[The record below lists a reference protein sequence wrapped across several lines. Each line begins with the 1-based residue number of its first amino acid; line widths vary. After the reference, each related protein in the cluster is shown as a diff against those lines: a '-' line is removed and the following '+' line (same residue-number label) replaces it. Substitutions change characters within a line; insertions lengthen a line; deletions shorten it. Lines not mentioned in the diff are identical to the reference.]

1 MRKENLKVG
10 VIAGAAWF
18 SLMPAVHAAVISG
31 GTALYADSFNR
42 TASTLNGS
50 TPDVTNN
57 GYAWVS
63 AAATAGTGAPDA
75 IFTLSD
81 GATTSVTS
89 PTNPTTAEDTSNI
102 TDAFLRF
109 TPVAGYIYDFSVSA
123 DILTSATGG
132 HWAAIGLLDNTDPH
146 EGPTVGGIQY
156 PDTGDGNAAMTN
168 LAPEGLIIPKDT
180 GVAQFFSGSGTNSP
194 TVSPAILSGF
204 NTYDIVLDTTSSN
217 WVIKQYL
224 NSTLEQSYTYATDP
238 NIGFIGIG
246 VNRVSASFDNL
257 SLSATYVP
265 EPASLAVLGL
275 GGILLAQRRRSSAAR

>member
-1 MRKENLKVG
+1 
-10 VIAGAAWF
+10 
-18 SLMPAVHAAVISG
+18 
-31 GTALYADSFNR
+31 
-42 TASTLNGS
+42 
-50 TPDVTNN
+50 
-57 GYAWVS
+57 
-63 AAATAGTGAPDA
+63 
-75 IFTLSD
+75 
-81 GATTSVTS
+81 
-89 PTNPTTAEDTSNI
+89 
-102 TDAFLRF
+102 
-109 TPVAGYIYDFSVSA
+109 
-123 DILTSATGG
+123 
-132 HWAAIGLLDNTDPH
+132 
-146 EGPTVGGIQY
+146 
-156 PDTGDGNAAMTN
+156 MTN

-180 GVAQFFSGSGTNSP
+180 GVAQSFSGSGTNSP